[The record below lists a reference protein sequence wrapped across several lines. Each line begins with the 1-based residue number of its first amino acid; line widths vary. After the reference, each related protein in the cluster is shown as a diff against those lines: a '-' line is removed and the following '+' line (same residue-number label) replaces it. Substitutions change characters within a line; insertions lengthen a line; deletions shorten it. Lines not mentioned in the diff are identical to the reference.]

1 MSSLALEDA
10 SSVLVRVGGVLLLIL
25 GIADIIKGFVMLVA
39 LSVLGSIAG
48 GILSSIAPFFEFTKW
63 VLPLL
68 GSLVGGSSL
77 VVGAVAA
84 VVGYSL
90 LKLPTPLSAE
100 QVATH
105 YRDTRSSRAG
115 LPILLV
121 PPRLRVNPPRL
132 PTKLRLTSSQAGRD
146 TSTFGITTL
155 GNLSSLEQPGE
166 PYPTAKRAAPARS
179 SADSC

>member
-1 MSSLALEDA
+1 MKLAGSHLVRERGRLIKEGSLFTTVSSLALEDA
-10 SSVLVRVGGVLLLIL
+10 SSVLVRVGGVLLFIL

-90 LKLPTPLSAE
+90 LKLPTPLLAE
-100 QVATH
+100 QRSRWLLITAILAAVALVFLS
-105 YRDTRSSRAG
+105 YWYLLAFA
-115 LPILLV
+115 LILLGF
-121 PPRLRVNPPRL
+121 L
-132 PTKLRLTSSQAGRD
+132 
-146 TSTFGITTL
+146 
-155 GNLSSLEQPGE
+155 LSSAWPA
-166 PYPTAKRAAPARS
+166 AKRGEIPPP
-179 SADSC
+179 SASQP